1 MRERENPGRLSGF
14 DLRETLA
21 KIMGVFWAKGFG
33 GTSLN
38 DLVAATSR
46 RKGSLYAACGDKRG
60 MYLPAL
66 RLYDETVLEDT
77 VIMLGGEEA
86 PMERIERFL
95 HTAFEVEARA
105 LVGGA
110 SFAMNL
116 LTRRLLTLKAKPRLA
131 SA

>member
-1 MRERENPGRLSGF
+1 MRERENPGRLSEF

-60 MYLPAL
+60 M
-66 RLYDETVLEDT
+66 
-77 VIMLGGEEA
+77 
-86 PMERIERFL
+86 
-95 HTAFEVEARA
+95 
-105 LVGGA
+105 
-110 SFAMNL
+110 
-116 LTRRLLTLKAKPRLA
+116 
-131 SA
+131 